1 MVIPAFRMRWV
12 PFLATLCVVAIGIAL
27 GQWQLQRAHDKEAL
41 ERRQVAA
48 SRAAPQ
54 PLSALQGTP
63 DELEF
68 RRISVSGEFILSWP
82 LYLNN
87 RPYKGQAGFHVLM
100 PLQLAHS
107 KKVVLVARG
116 WLPRDPTDRLHIAS
130 YDTPTGSVE
139 IEGIIRVHA
148 GRLLQLGQPAAPTP
162 GAVVQNLE
170 LADVAVASGLAVAP
184 FIVEQTSSLDDGLV
198 RDWPPP
204 SAGID
209 THYGYAFQWFG
220 LAATAFFF
228 FVVSG
233 FRHGK
238 K

>member
-12 PFLATLCVVAIGIAL
+12 PFLATMCVVAIGIAL

-54 PLSALQGTP
+54 PLSALQGTS

-68 RRISVSGEFILSWP
+68 RRISVSGEFIRSWP
-82 LYLNN
+82 LYLDN

-100 PLQLAHS
+100 PLQLAQS
-107 KKVVLVARG
+107 KQVVLVARG
-116 WLPRDPTDRLHIAS
+116 WLPRDLADRLHIVS
-130 YDTPTGSVE
+130 YATPTGPVE
-139 IEGIIRVHA
+139 IEGIIRTHA

-170 LADVAVASGLAVAP
+170 PADVAVASGLAVAP

-198 RDWPPP
+198 RDWPQP

-220 LAATAFFF
+220 LAATAFLF